1 MIRTGIG
8 FDVHRFKKG
17 RALVLGGVKIA
28 CDRGLDGHSDA
39 DVLTHAV
46 MDALL
51 GAVAADDIGVHFS
64 DTDKRWKNADSLR
77 LLRRVVDVV
86 RAKGATLVNVDVTV
100 LAEIPRLAP
109 HRVEMRRRLA
119 KAMEVGV
126 DAVSVKATT
135 MERLGAIG
143 RKEGIAAMAVAT
155 VEMKKKVRDSSALK
169 NSIAAKKHKAGYPQP
184 NIINLDRIIDN
195 KIIRSAL

>member
-1 MIRTGIG
+1 MTIRTGIG

-39 DVLTHAV
+39 DVLTHAL

-51 GAVAADDIGVHFS
+51 GAVAADDIGVHFP
-64 DTDKRWKNADSLR
+64 DTDKRWKNADSVD
-77 LLRRVVDVV
+77 LLRHVVRII
-86 RAKGATLVNVDVTV
+86 RAKGACIVNVDATV
-100 LAEIPRLAP
+100 LAEVPRLAP
-109 HRVEMRRRLA
+109 HRMEMRRRLA
-119 KAMEVGV
+119 KAMDIDLDG
-126 DAVSVKATT
+126 VSVKATT

-155 VEMKKKVRDSSALK
+155 VEMKRRKR
-169 NSIAAKKHKAGYPQP
+169 
-184 NIINLDRIIDN
+184 
-195 KIIRSAL
+195 